1 MGELKNLAEAAG
13 YEVLGSIEQV
23 RHPGSRYQIGSG
35 KAEELAELTSKLK
48 VDKIIFGNELK
59 SVQAY
64 NLAKLTGV
72 EVIDRF
78 QLILEIFV
86 RRASTAEAKLQ
97 IELARLRYEL
107 PRAREKVRLARMG
120 EQPGFLGLGKYE
132 VDIYHETI
140 QRQVNTIQKKLRR
153 IRKTRR
159 LHRIR
164 RRKLGFPSVSL
175 AGYTNSGKSTLFN
188 SLTEENVDVDSG
200 VFTTL
205 STTIRAIKL
214 SGRKVLLTDT
224 VGFVDQLPITLI
236 EAFRSTLEETI
247 FSDLILLVVDASE
260 PELDIERKLSCCL
273 DTIQQI
279 GAGTIPII
287 TALNK
292 IDLLPDDELKR
303 KIEYLKDLA
312 PNPIPVSALYKTNID
327 SLTEQIAK
335 YFEDNVRSSFSLPVS
350 AESMPLISWVF
361 DNSTVHDINYESETL
376 KVSFESPPQFAEK
389 VRSRIEKLGGV
400 FNRGRTESLCAPSR
414 S

>member
-1 MGELKNLAEAAG
+1 MEELKSLAEAAG
-13 YEVLGSIEQV
+13 YEVLGSMEQV
-23 RHPGSRYQIGSG
+23 RHPHSRYQIGSG
-35 KAEELAELTSKLK
+35 KAEELAELTSKLN
-48 VDKIIFGNELK
+48 VEKIIFGKELK

-86 RRASTAEAKLQ
+86 RRASTREAKLQ
-97 IELARLRYEL
+97 IDLARLRYEL
-107 PRAREKVRLARMG
+107 PHARERVRLAKMS

-132 VDIYHETI
+132 VDIYYDTI
-140 QRQVNTIQKKLRR
+140 QRQVNSIQKKLRR
-153 IRKTRR
+153 IRKTRT

-164 RRKLGFPSVSL
+164 RRKLGFPLVSL

-205 STTIRAIKL
+205 STTIRTIKL
-214 SGRKVLLTDT
+214 PGRKILLTDT
-224 VGFVDQLPITLI
+224 VGFVDQLPLTLI
-236 EAFRSTLEETI
+236 EAFRSTLDETI

-260 PELDIERKLSCCL
+260 PELDIERKVSCCL
-273 DTIQQI
+273 DTIQQM
-279 GAGTIPII
+279 GAGMIRIT

-292 IDLLPDDELKR
+292 IDLLSDDELGR

-312 PNPIPVSALYKTNID
+312 PNVKPVSALYETNID
-327 SLTEQIAK
+327 LLKEEIAK
-335 YFEDNVRSSFSLPVS
+335 YFEDNVRSSFSLPMS
-350 AESMPLISWVF
+350 AEGMPLISWIF
-361 DNSTVHDINYESETL
+361 DNAKVHNINYESETV
-376 KVSFESPPQFAEK
+376 KVSFESPPEFAEK

-400 FNRGRTESLCAPSR
+400 FNRD
-414 S
+414 